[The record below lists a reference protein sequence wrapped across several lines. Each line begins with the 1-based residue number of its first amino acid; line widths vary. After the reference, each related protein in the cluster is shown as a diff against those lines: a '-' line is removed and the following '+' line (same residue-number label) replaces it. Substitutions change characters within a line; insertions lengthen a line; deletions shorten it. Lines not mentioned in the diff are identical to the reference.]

1 MKLFQ
6 AILFFTFVE
15 LNLVSDLYCI
25 ILDVCDE
32 KTHGN
37 HHKDFKVDS
46 LVKRKKWCCLFVVKV
61 YLSIRGDF

>member
-1 MKLFQ
+1 MKLSQ

-37 HHKDFKVDS
+37 HRKDFRVDS
-46 LVKRKKWCCLFVVKV
+46 LVKRKKMVLSFCC
-61 YLSIRGDF
+61 